1 MKNRIFALLVFALIF
16 EVSCQ
21 KKDVVKIPE
30 LKSKKEVKKQVTQ
43 PAVIKEIKKS
53 KTCLDVVFDIL
64 TTSPTFVNKTKGLNE
79 AIRKNGGTSYGI
91 VVEGSPNP
99 KEDDADAFSKT
110 YDFNLHESYPDRIAT
125 IARYTF
131 DPSKKELYEYNVAED
146 TLKPIKFN
154 KELLL
159 EFDKTCK

>member
-1 MKNRIFALLVFALIF
+1 MKNRILLSFVIILIF

-21 KKDVVKIPE
+21 KKDTPKIPDA
-30 LKSKKEVKKQVTQ
+30 KIKKEIKQDVTQ
-43 PAVIKEIKKS
+43 PLALKENKKS

-64 TTSPTFVNKTKGLNE
+64 TTSPTFVDMTKGLNE

-91 VVEGSPNP
+91 IVEGSPNP
-99 KEDDADAFSKT
+99 KEDDADTFSKT
-110 YDFNLHESYPDRIAT
+110 YDFNLHESYPDRITT

-131 DPSKKELYEYNVAED
+131 DPSEKELYKYDVAED
-146 TLKPIKFN
+146 TLIPIKFN
-154 KELLL
+154 KKLLL